1 MSSHSHIYTLS
12 QKQTKPITATDI
24 ATVIAKDMAT
34 VIDKDMASDSHR
46 HCYLQPPT
54 KLATP
59 TNMATDIATVTTIDR
74 TTVKFTSSYCQSF

>member
-46 HCYLQPPT
+46 HGYLQPPT
-54 KLATP
+54 WGRFW
-59 TNMATDIATVTTIDR
+59 VTKSLKKILKK
-74 TTVKFTSSYCQSF
+74 VL

>member
-1 MSSHSHIYTLS
+1 MLLYILNPKGFKNPIITHMSSHSHIYTLS

-46 HCYLQPPT
+46 HGYLQPPT
-54 KLATP
+54 
-59 TNMATDIATVTTIDR
+59 
-74 TTVKFTSSYCQSF
+74 

>member
-46 HCYLQPPT
+46 HGYLQPPT
-54 KLATP
+54 
-59 TNMATDIATVTTIDR
+59 
-74 TTVKFTSSYCQSF
+74 